1 VNKILKILV
10 FLGVINGLTACSA
23 VLWVAQLPANIAESG
38 LHPAADI
45 DEYDLA
51 EPLNINDAPNI
62 ISKHMIV
69 REDGSLWSMDMGYD
83 DQKRNISREAYL
95 GRSSK
100 ELYAK
105 VELIDDVKM
114 VVSQSD
120 AIVVLKND
128 GTVWSWGASNGYWYS
143 SNFGVLGYK
152 KSNTETPLQVIGLP
166 TIKKIFASDGTM
178 LAIDNS
184 GSVWRW
190 GRLRPMRN
198 QEDETLI
205 FNAVAY
211 DVSPEEFLTLDTDLP
226 IKVNALKSIVK
237 VVSYGN
243 TYLTDSGE
251 VYISVLPRFE
261 SAMAPYLGEKIGE
274 FIYKVKLPHKAVDI
288 VNETVLLENGQVWR
302 VVHLAPGRLRLK
314 YQPINE
320 AVKPTEKIEGLYGA
334 VKIGYRTTLTENGD
348 VYRWDN
354 IYSFGS
360 RRTEAVAT
368 LKSKVPLY
376 VFNFKQEI
384 KSFSR
389 DLVILKNG
397 DIYIYGARPSF
408 NPEFK
413 NPPFTEGLKGGWGN
427 YIYSPSDRIKSVKH
441 NIKFKKLNGVKR

>member
-1 VNKILKILV
+1 MFVLLLV
-10 FLGVINGLTACSA
+10 TGGLTACST
-23 VLWVAQLPANIAESG
+23 VLWVAQLPANIAESS
-38 LHPAADI
+38 LHPEADI

-51 EPLNINDAPNI
+51 EPLRINTDKEI

-69 REDGSLWSMDMGYD
+69 REDGALWSMDMGYD

-178 LAIDNS
+178 LAIDNG

-243 TYLTDSGE
+243 TYLTNSGE

-334 VKIGYRTTLTENGD
+334 VKIGYRTALTENGD
-348 VYRWDN
+348 VYRWGN